1 MLINF
6 LTGSSKNL
14 QSGRQLR
21 CSNVVCAIR
30 SDNNPR
36 FSAFQMLC
44 KLFNTRS
51 IQQVLSC
58 RGSFERHS
66 RMHRDSKPFKCA
78 FCPKSFG
85 EACKKAIHER
95 VHSGSKPFP
104 CLQCSKSFR
113 TATQRNVHRRSHT
126 KERPFNCEICNKV
139 FSQAYS
145 VKVHKEKF
153 HKT

>member
-1 MLINF
+1 MLFIFPDRFKQKSAEWKAAEVFKCGVCNKVRSQPF
-6 LTGSSKNL
+6 KYACGSLN
-14 QSGRQLR
+14 
-21 CSNVVCAIR
+21 
-30 SDNNPR
+30 
-36 FSAFQMLC
+36 ML
-44 KLFNTRS
+44 
-51 IQQVLSC
+51 QVLSC